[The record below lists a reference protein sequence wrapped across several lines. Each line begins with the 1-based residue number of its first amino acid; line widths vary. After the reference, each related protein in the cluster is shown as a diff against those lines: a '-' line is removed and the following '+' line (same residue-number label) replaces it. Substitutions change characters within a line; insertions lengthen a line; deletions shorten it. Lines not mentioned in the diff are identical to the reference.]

1 MLFLSRVYGLIWRMN
16 LLPSHFCLWAACLAV
31 AASSLISDQVSASEP
46 QAIRLPPPKWSRN
59 ATLQQALQERKTVR
73 EFSGQPLSREVLSG
87 LLWAGFGINRPEN
100 AHRTA
105 PSAMNSQEID
115 VFVAMPEGVFT
126 YDPMANEL
134 NLVLSGDVRA
144 KTTAQA
150 FATNSAAVL
159 VFVADFAKQT
169 KARPESKER
178 YATFDAGC
186 IVQNIYLYCAS
197 EKLGA
202 VVYDLDQKA
211 MGEVLK
217 LRPDQRVIMAQAV
230 GVPK

>member
-1 MLFLSRVYGLIWRMN
+1 MN
-16 LLPSHFCLWAACLAV
+16 LFSKHLCRTWVIAALF
-31 AASSLISDQVSASEP
+31 AAGVPAPFEVPAGEP
-46 QAIRLPPPKWSRN
+46 QPIPLPAPKWSRN

-73 EFSGQPLSREVLSG
+73 EFSGQPFTNEVLSG

-100 AHRTA
+100 GHRTA
-105 PSAMNSQEID
+105 PSAMNSQELD
-115 VFVAMPEGVFT
+115 VYVALPDGVFI
-126 YDPMANEL
+126 YDPKANEL
-134 NLVLSGDVRA
+134 KPVSSGDVRA
-144 KTTAQA
+144 KTTSQA

-159 VFVADFAKQT
+159 LFVADLAKQT

-186 IVQNIYLYCAS
+186 IVQNVYLYCAA

>member
-1 MLFLSRVYGLIWRMN
+1 MN
-16 LLPSHFCLWAACLAV
+16 LSSKDFCLRWVVCLAIST
-31 AASSLISDQVSASEP
+31 ASLLPVQVFAGEP
-46 QAIRLPPPKWSRN
+46 EAIQLPAPKWGRN

-73 EFSGQPLSREVLSG
+73 EFSGQPLSKEVLSG

-100 AHRTA
+100 GHRTA
-105 PSAMNSQEID
+105 PSAMNSQELD
-115 VFVAMPEGVFT
+115 VYVALPDGVFT
-126 YDPMANEL
+126 YDPKANEL
-134 NLVLSGDVRA
+134 KPVTGGDVRA
-144 KTTAQA
+144 KTTYQA

-186 IVQNIYLYCAS
+186 IVQNVYLYCAS
-197 EKLGA
+197 ERLGA

>member
-1 MLFLSRVYGLIWRMN
+1 MN
-16 LLPSHFCLWAACLAV
+16 LLPGHFYLWAACLAV
-31 AASSLISDQVSASEP
+31 AVTSVKPDPVSASEP
-46 QAIRLPPPKWSRN
+46 QAIQLPAPKWGRN
-59 ATLQQALQERKTVR
+59 ATLQQALQERKTSR
-73 EFSGQPLSREVLSG
+73 EFAGQPLSKAVLSG

-105 PSAMNSQEID
+105 PSAMNAQEID
-115 VFVAMPEGVFT
+115 LYVAMPEGVFT
-126 YDPMANEL
+126 YDPQANEL
-134 NLVLSGDVRA
+134 KRVLIGDVRA
-144 KTTAQA
+144 KTTSQA
-150 FATNSAAVL
+150 FATNSAVVL
-159 VFVADFAKQT
+159 LFIADFAKQT

-202 VVYDLDQKA
+202 VVYDLDQKT
-211 MGEVLK
+211 MGELLE

>member
-1 MLFLSRVYGLIWRMN
+1 MN
-16 LLPSHFCLWAACLAV
+16 LLPNYFRSGAVCLAMIANALLPV
-31 AASSLISDQVSASEP
+31 QATAGEP
-46 QAIRLPPPKWSRN
+46 QAIPLPAPKWDRN

-73 EFSGQPLSREVLSG
+73 EFSGQPFSKEVLSG

-100 AHRTA
+100 GHRTA
-105 PSAMNSQEID
+105 PSAMNSQELD
-115 VFVAMPEGVFT
+115 VYVALPEGVFN
-126 YDPMANEL
+126 YEPKSN
-134 NLVLSGDVRA
+134 VLKPLLGGDVRA
-144 KTTAQA
+144 KTSSQA

-186 IVQNIYLYCAS
+186 IVQNVYLYCAS

>member
-1 MLFLSRVYGLIWRMN
+1 MN
-16 LLPSHFCLWAACLAV
+16 LSSKDFCLRWAVCLAIST
-31 AASSLISDQVSASEP
+31 ASLLPVQVFAGEP
-46 QAIRLPPPKWSRN
+46 EAIQLPAPKWGRN

-73 EFSGQPLSREVLSG
+73 EFSGQPLSKEVLSG

-100 AHRTA
+100 GHRTA
-105 PSAMNSQEID
+105 PSAMNSQELD
-115 VFVAMPEGVFT
+115 VYVALPDGVFT
-126 YDPMANEL
+126 YDPKANEL
-134 NLVLSGDVRA
+134 KPVTGGDVRA
-144 KTTAQA
+144 KTTYQA

-186 IVQNIYLYCAS
+186 IVQNVYLYCAS
-197 EKLGA
+197 ERLGA